1 MKSNIGHEL
10 EWFKRW
16 EGGTLWIWYR
26 QMIKRPR
33 KIIVY
38 NDYFFDGMRCR
49 LFEMEQ
55 GVQTSMQNLE
65 NTMNNFNKLNIII
78 WIG

>member
-1 MKSNIGHEL
+1 
-10 EWFKRW
+10 
-16 EGGTLWIWYR
+16 
-26 QMIKRPR
+26 MIKRPR

-78 WIG
+78 